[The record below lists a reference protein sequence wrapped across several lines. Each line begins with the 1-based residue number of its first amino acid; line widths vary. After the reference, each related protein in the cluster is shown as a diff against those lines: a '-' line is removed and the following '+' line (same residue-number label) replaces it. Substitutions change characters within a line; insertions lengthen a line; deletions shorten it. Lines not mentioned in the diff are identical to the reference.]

1 MNNFHLFSV
10 RQLEKYLVLRLIQK
24 ANEMKY
30 NRLIYNLQGKILI
43 NYFCE
48 PSTRTSC
55 SFQAAMYKLGGQV
68 ITVNDQTSSTQKGES
83 LEDTIKTLGYYGDII
98 VMRHSEKGSVER
110 ATLVSSVSIINAG
123 DGSGEHPTQAL
134 LDIYTIYSELTKR
147 GIHINSNRR
156 FPSLIITFVGD
167 LKNSRAVHSLVYL
180 LCYFPC
186 IRFNYVCP
194 EGLEMPEDI
203 YSVVEGKGI
212 QQEYKSTLEETLS
225 TTDIFYVTRI
235 QKKRFE
241 TEAEYSLVKQYNI
254 TITMKEVSVMKDTA
268 IIMHPLPRLMEIST
282 DIDKDPRA
290 VYFNQVE
297 NGVYMRMA
305 ILHEILNSSVL

>member
-1 MNNFHLFSV
+1 MNNYHLFSI
-10 RQLEKYLVLRLIQK
+10 RQLDKYVVLRLIQK

-30 NRLIYNLQGKILI
+30 NHLIYNLQGKILI

-55 SFQAAMYKLGGQV
+55 SFQTAMYKLGGQV
-68 ITVNDQTSSTQKGES
+68 ITINDQTSSRQKGES
-83 LEDTIKTLGYYGDII
+83 LEDTIKTLGNYGDVI
-98 VMRHSEKGSVER
+98 VMRHPEKGSVER

-134 LDIYTIYSELTKR
+134 LDIYTIYTELTKR
-147 GIHINSNRR
+147 GIHINSDRR

-167 LKNSRAVHSLVYL
+167 LKNSRTIHSLVYL

-203 YSVVEGKGI
+203 CAVVEGKGI
-212 QQEYKSTLEETLS
+212 QQEYKSSLEETLS

-235 QKKRFE
+235 QKERFN
-241 TEAEYSLVKQYNI
+241 TEAEYLLVKQYS
-254 TITMKEVSVMKDTA
+254 ITMKEVSVMKETA

-305 ILHEILNSSVL
+305 ILHDILNSSVL

>member
-1 MNNFHLFSV
+1 MNKFHLFSV
-10 RQLEKYLVLRLIQK
+10 RQLEKYIVLRLIQK
-24 ANEMKY
+24 ANEMKH
-30 NRLIYNLQGKILI
+30 NRLIYNLRGKTLI

-98 VMRHSEKGSVER
+98 VMRHPEKGSVER

-147 GIHINSNRR
+147 GIYINSDRR

-167 LKNSRAVHSLVYL
+167 LKNSRTIHSLVYL

-203 YSVVEGKGI
+203 YAVIEEKGI
-212 QQEYKSTLEETLS
+212 QQEYKSSLEETLS

-235 QKKRFE
+235 QKERFD
-241 TEAEYSLVKQYNI
+241 TEAEYLRVKQYN
-254 TITMKEVSVMKDTA
+254 ITMKEVSVMKETA